1 VDIEAYAHWVE
12 ARRITPRVAQVDA
25 EVFITL
31 AGMIGELGEVAEHL
45 KKRVRDGKE
54 IYEEAVTKEMGDV
67 LFYWCRLCNHL
78 GLSPDA
84 IIRANI
90 RKLTGRAERGTERGS
105 GDDR

>member
-1 VDIEAYAHWVE
+1 MDIEAYAHWVE

-67 LFYWCRLCNHL
+67 LFYWCRMCNHL
-78 GLSPDA
+78 KVSPEA